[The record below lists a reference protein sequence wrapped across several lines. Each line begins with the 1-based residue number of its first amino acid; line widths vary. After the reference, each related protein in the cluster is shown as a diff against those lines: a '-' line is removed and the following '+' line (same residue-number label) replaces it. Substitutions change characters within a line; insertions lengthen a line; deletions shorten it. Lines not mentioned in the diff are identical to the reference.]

1 MKLSINSLVAI
12 CLGMVH
18 LTVFFQLLHVLWI
31 FPLILVTAILFILY
45 QKPHEFR
52 VYVEKG
58 EPGGIWGLTILSAI
72 LLLSYRLPLSWFEG
86 FGVLASVSLIEYCR
100 FSWKK
105 SHLEWHEKL
114 RTKHTTVEQT
124 NQVLLDLRRER
135 HDYLKHIT
143 SLQYMLEQDEYQE
156 ATQYMGQLVG
166 EFERFS
172 ASLSGEKSAIAGL
185 LHWHSREAEK
195 ADIELVYEFEVPVS
209 TLPMPQEEIV
219 VLLGNAL
226 SNALEAAQRYKEEE
240 GETGR
245 VMVKLQKKSAFY
257 ILIIRNDTPPVPN
270 AILDRLYKVPATTTK
285 TGEHGFGA
293 TSIQSIV
300 QKRQGHLDFTY
311 KQKHYTLK
319 IKWPA
324 IQIE

>member
-1 MKLSINSLVAI
+1 MKISTNSLLAI
-12 CLGMVH
+12 CLAMVH
-18 LTVFFQLLHVLWI
+18 MTAFFQQFQYIWLA
-31 FPLILVTAILFILY
+31 PLILLAAILYVSY
-45 QKPHEFR
+45 QKPRWFR
-52 VYVEKG
+52 IYIEKR
-58 EPGGIWGLTILSAI
+58 EPNGTWGLTMLSVI
-72 LLLSYRLPLSWFEG
+72 LLLSYRFSSPWYELLVSF
-86 FGVLASVSLIEYCR
+86 VSLWVIEYCR
-100 FSWKK
+100 FAWKK
-105 SHLEWHEKL
+105 SHLDWYDKL

-124 NQVLLDLRRER
+124 DQVLLDLRRER

-143 SLQYMLEQDEYQE
+143 SLQYMLEQGEYQE
-156 ATQYMGQLVG
+156 ATQYMGRLVG

-195 ADIELVYEFEVPVS
+195 ANIELIYEFEVPVS

-226 SNALEAAQRYKEEE
+226 SNALEAAERYKEEE
-240 GETGR
+240 GEAGH

-257 ILIIRNDTPPVPN
+257 ILIIRNDTTPVPDDV
-270 AILDRLYKVPATTTK
+270 LDKLYRVPSTTTK
-285 TGEHGFGA
+285 TGERGFGA

-300 QKRQGHLDFTY
+300 QKRHGHLDFTY

-319 IKWPA
+319 IKWPS
-324 IQIE
+324 IQID